1 MQFRTDAHFFVFT
14 DFENRLVYY
23 HFYTNRCYV
32 FFLNAEHRLVCY
44 EYWGDFV
51 HELTYFFQAVSER
64 KLVGFKLMLQHKK
77 LGKFEFSVDWKDGKP
92 FVRELEEATCK
103 TIENKREAVLTIDGI
118 EYV

>member
-1 MQFRTDAHFFVFT
+1 M
-14 DFENRLVYY
+14 L
-23 HFYTNRCYV
+23 C

>member
-1 MQFRTDAHFFVFT
+1 MHIFLFLQILRIDWCTITSTPIDAM
-14 DFENRLVYY
+14 
-23 HFYTNRCYV
+23 

-51 HELTYFFQAVSER
+51 QELTYFFQAVSER